1 MLNSF
6 VSRKTFLVRSQE
18 GKKVRLEGHFLFT
31 QESTIS
37 VGSVRQ
43 NPEHFPKLRTTYNY
57 FYE

>member
-31 QESTIS
+31 TRVDDQC
-37 VGSVRQ
+37 RQ
-43 NPEHFPKLRTTYNY
+43 CPSKSRALSEG
-57 FYE
+57 

>member
-6 VSRKTFLVRSQE
+6 ASRKTFLVRSQE

-43 NPEHFPKLRTTYNY
+43 KSRALSEA
-57 FYE
+57 